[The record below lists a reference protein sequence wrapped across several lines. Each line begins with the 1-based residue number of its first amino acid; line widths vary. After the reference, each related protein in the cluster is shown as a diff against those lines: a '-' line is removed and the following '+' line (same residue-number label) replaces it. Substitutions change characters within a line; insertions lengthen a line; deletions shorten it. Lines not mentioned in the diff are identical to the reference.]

1 VGFLKSTTRDANDLT
16 PEDKDVLA
24 RALHDPVVRKALDV
38 LGPMDLQRT
47 LRMVRDLERV
57 RQERQ
62 REIRILRKLREALSQ
77 PSVLDRLRA
86 RRAAPTAR
94 YLLLVAYRLGLGDGP
109 R

>member
-1 VGFLKSTTRDANDLT
+1 MDASGLT
-16 PEDKDVLA
+16 PEERDILA
-24 RALHDPVVRKALDV
+24 RALRDPVFRKALDV
-38 LGPMDLQRT
+38 FGPMDLQST
-47 LRMVRDLERV
+47 LRLARDLERV

-77 PSVLDRLRA
+77 PGVLERLRA

-94 YLLLVAYRLGLGDGP
+94 YLLLVAYRLGLLDGL